1 MILMMMMT
9 STWPQPEFGFNQS
22 IHHNAGW
29 FHEIATITFTNLLQ
43 KKKVSRGYTTRVAQ
57 SQSW

>member
-43 KKKVSRGYTTRVAQ
+43 KKKCQGVTQRE
-57 SQSW
+57 